1 MYQLTIPFARV
12 HRGAQKSLLKMI
24 EIFKASEQEKKDLQ
38 RTISNLTDDVQNLE
52 DRMAQL
58 RRNHVM
64 AIGKVQ
70 KECRV

>member
-1 MYQLTIPFARV
+1 MYQLTIPFTRV

>member
-1 MYQLTIPFARV
+1 M
-12 HRGAQKSLLKMI
+12 LKMI
-24 EIFKASEQEKKDLQ
+24 ENFKASEQEKKDLQ